1 MFQFIIFLTD
11 FETIKECALPNIV
24 IPPVLN
30 TPIDEN
36 KFLQNLKQTFK
47 QFNVH
52 VSKDLPQVLS
62 MLCRTLNYSITN
74 PKQSRL
80 DMRNMWAFP
89 AQTGVGKS
97 IALQVY
103 VAMLKVEAS
112 LIVVSTRAEADKYA
126 EYICSLSGNLFY
138 AKAVFSEG
146 DHKKYSY
153 SCDVHNGIDKYRCL
167 IITHKRMQE
176 LANAEEDTLALYRL
190 YCDKNG
196 NKKPRELVVID
207 EKLSFANHESVTMAE
222 YERMLS
228 FVDNALA
235 FSKVCR
241 ALGKRSQVTKQL
253 RTIKEFLVSEAGT
266 LSDEKSAKL
275 IEPHQPF
282 IAMIEKELPEM
293 LDLKLFKEVI
303 EARFDELSAEI
314 NSIMNTKDDRL
325 KKEKSKTLT
334 LVSKFCRILQR
345 ENGDGEYCDLKHLA
359 LFKTNQATTISKFK
373 QFYSVFGACVVL
385 DATATVNEFY
395 KTASTGRLPTFDVI
409 DVPKV
414 RKYKNLK
421 ILTAKGH
428 LQSRDALCGTKDKLS
443 LTIEKYLPV
452 IDSLKSEKEKLL
464 VVGHKAF
471 IDEICLD
478 YFKDKAV
485 SFTHWGNHVGKND
498 WNDCSKVLVI
508 GWNYLPPL
516 ETVAEIYGAYM
527 PSGDIVA
534 TSKITKDNM
543 EKFSTAQMAEDII
556 QAVMRTRARVIADD
570 DSDCYPTE
578 VYLLYPDRIKEQN
591 VIDKVLDE
599 FPEAVLQCWQPPFG
613 ISLSSFTKPQKNAH
627 YILVDL
633 DNCKA
638 KGGTEV
644 SYKDVRES
652 TSLSSST
659 FSKAITEDYFKEG
672 LQTRGIKVE
681 EINGRQKKFVF

>member
-1 MFQFIIFLTD
+1 
-11 FETIKECALPNIV
+11 
-24 IPPVLN
+24 
-30 TPIDEN
+30 
-36 KFLQNLKQTFK
+36 
-47 QFNVH
+47 
-52 VSKDLPQVLS
+52 
-62 MLCRTLNYSITN
+62 
-74 PKQSRL
+74 
-80 DMRNMWAFP
+80 
-89 AQTGVGKS
+89 
-97 IALQVY
+97 
-103 VAMLKVEAS
+103 
-112 LIVVSTRAEADKYA
+112 
-126 EYICSLSGNLFY
+126 
-138 AKAVFSEG
+138 
-146 DHKKYSY
+146 
-153 SCDVHNGIDKYRCL
+153 
-167 IITHKRMQE
+167 
-176 LANAEEDTLALYRL
+176 
-190 YCDKNG
+190 
-196 NKKPRELVVID
+196 
-207 EKLSFANHESVTMAE
+207 
-222 YERMLS
+222 
-228 FVDNALA
+228 
-235 FSKVCR
+235 
-241 ALGKRSQVTKQL
+241 
-253 RTIKEFLVSEAGT
+253 
-266 LSDEKSAKL
+266 
-275 IEPHQPF
+275 
-282 IAMIEKELPEM
+282 M

-314 NSIMNTKDDRL
+314 NSIMNTKYDRL

-334 LVSKFCRILQR
+334 LISKFCRIVQR
-345 ENGDGEYCDLKHLA
+345 ENGDGDYCDLKHLA
-359 LFKTNQATTISKFK
+359 LFKTNQVTTISKFK

-395 KTASTGRLPTFDVI
+395 KTASTGRLPTVDVI

-428 LQSRDALCGTKDKLS
+428 LQSRDALCGTKNKLS

-516 ETVAEIYGAYM
+516 ETVAEIYGAYL

-534 TSKITKDNM
+534 TSKITKGNM
-543 EKFSTAQMAEDII
+543 EKFSTAQVAEDII

-570 DSDCYPTE
+570 DSDCNPTE

-591 VIDKVLDE
+591 VIDKVIDE
-599 FPEAVLQCWQPPFG
+599 FPDAVLQSWQPPFG

-627 YILVDL
+627 FILVDL
-633 DNCKA
+633 DSYKA

-652 TSLSSST
+652 SILSRST
-659 FSKAITEDYFKEG
+659 FSKAISEDYFKEG
-672 LQTRGIKVE
+672 LQTRGIKVK

>member
-1 MFQFIIFLTD
+1 MFQFIIYLTD

-30 TPIDEN
+30 TPVDEN
-36 KFLQNLKQTFK
+36 KFLQNLRQTFK

-62 MLCRTLNYSITN
+62 LLCRTLNYSITN

-103 VAMLKVEAS
+103 VAMLKVDAS

-146 DHKKYSY
+146 NHKKYTY

-167 IITHKRMQE
+167 VITHKRMQE
-176 LANAEEDTLALYRL
+176 LANAEEYNLALYRL
-190 YCDKNG
+190 YCDENG

-228 FVDNALA
+228 FVDNAMA
-235 FSKVCR
+235 FSRVCR

-253 RTIKEFLVSEAGT
+253 RAIKEFLVSEAGT

-334 LVSKFCRILQR
+334 LVNKFCRILQR
-345 ENGDGEYCDLKHLA
+345 ENGDGDYCDLKNLV
-359 LFKTNQATTISKFK
+359 LFKTNQVTTISKFK
-373 QFYSVFGACVVL
+373 RFYSAFGSCVVL

-395 KTASTGRLPTFDVI
+395 NTASTGWFPNFDVI
-409 DVPKV
+409 DVPKI
-414 RKYKNLK
+414 RKYKNLT
-421 ILTAKGH
+421 IFIAKGH
-428 LQSRDALCGTKDKLS
+428 FQSRHALCDTE
-443 LTIEKYLPV
+443 EKISSNVYKYTPV
-452 IDSLKSEKEKLL
+452 IDSLKTPNNKLL
-464 VVGHKAF
+464 VIGHKSF
-471 IDEICLD
+471 ISRLEND
-478 YFKDKAV
+478 YLGDKEV

-498 WNDCSKVLVI
+498 WKDCSRVLVI

-516 ETVAEIYGAYM
+516 EVVAEIYGAYM
-527 PSGDIVA
+527 LSGDIKA
-534 TSKITKDNM
+534 TSIITKQNI
-543 EKFSTAQMAEDII
+543 EKFSTAQLAEDIV

-570 DSDCYPTE
+570 SSNCLPTE
-578 VYLLYPDRIKEQN
+578 VYLLYPDKDKEQS
-591 VIDKVLDE
+591 VIDKVIDE
-599 FPEAVLQCWQPPFG
+599 FPEAIVESWEPTMG
-613 ISLSSFTKPQKNAH
+613 VDLSNLSKPQQNAH
-627 YILVDL
+627 RILVEL
-633 DNCKA
+633 EGFKV
-638 KGGTEV
+638 KGMREV
-644 SYKDVRES
+644 SYKDVRELTTIS
-652 TSLSSST
+652 RST
-659 FSKAITEDYFKEG
+659 FSKAISEEYFKEG
-672 LQTRGIKVE
+672 LQNSGIKVE